1 MLWTL
6 IGLLLLFWVLG
17 LVFKIGGAVIHVLL
31 VIAIG
36 LFIFNFITGRNRE

>member
-17 LVFKIGGAVIHVLL
+17 LVFQVGGAVVHVLL

-36 LFIFNFITGRNRE
+36 LFIFNMITGRNSR

>member
-1 MLWTL
+1 VIWTL

-17 LVFKIGGAVIHVLL
+17 LVFKVGGAVIHVLL
-31 VIAIG
+31 VFAIG